1 MFARV
6 VIEVAVVNPGLVG
19 RVLVPFSIMAVVAGL
34 FALAFFRGPAAG
46 GAEPAP
52 GGPVPLKNPFSLV
65 AATKFGLVFA
75 AVSLVVKLAQRYLPA
90 SGLYLVAGLAGLSD
104 VDAITLSMAELA
116 RQGGDARTAV
126 GAIAVAAVAN
136 TVVKCGLVVALGS
149 PSLRQRLLP
158 ATALILAAGIGSLW
172 LG

>member
-1 MFARV
+1 
-6 VIEVAVVNPGLVG
+6 
-19 RVLVPFSIMAVVAGL
+19 
-34 FALAFFRGPAAG
+34 
-46 GAEPAP
+46 
-52 GGPVPLKNPFSLV
+52 
-65 AATKFGLVFA
+65 
-75 AVSLVVKLAQRYLPA
+75 
-90 SGLYLVAGLAGLSD
+90 VAGLAGLSD

>member
-1 MFARV
+1 
-6 VIEVAVVNPGLVG
+6 
-19 RVLVPFSIMAVVAGL
+19 
-34 FALAFFRGPAAG
+34 
-46 GAEPAP
+46 
-52 GGPVPLKNPFSLV
+52 
-65 AATKFGLVFA
+65 
-75 AVSLVVKLAQRYLPA
+75 
-90 SGLYLVAGLAGLSD
+90 
-104 VDAITLSMAELA
+104 
-116 RQGGDARTAV
+116 V